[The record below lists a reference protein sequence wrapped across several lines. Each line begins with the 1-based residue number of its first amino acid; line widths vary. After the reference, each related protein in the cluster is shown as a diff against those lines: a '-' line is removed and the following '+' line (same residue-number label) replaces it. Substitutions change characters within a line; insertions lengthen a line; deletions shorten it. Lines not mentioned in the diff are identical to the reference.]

1 MLRRYTWQKAKA
13 KLQHYRRRS
22 PEASVLYQIVYHSRD
37 DLQFQWEARFQHQY
51 GCLRDEVLKTL
62 DEYLN
67 CGILAHGAAR
77 VYCDGCNH
85 SLKIKVTLLLV
96 PFHYHNSLL
105 YFLRRCSIV

>member
-1 MLRRYTWQKAKA
+1 MLRRYTWEKAKA

-22 PEASVLYQIVYHSRD
+22 PEAAPLYQIVYHSRD

-62 DEYLN
+62 DEYLTLSRRRLAEGG

-77 VYCDGCNH
+77 VYCDMDRKTNCFFA
-85 SLKIKVTLLLV
+85 S
-96 PFHYHNSLL
+96 
-105 YFLRRCSIV
+105 R